1 MITRYS
7 RPEMR
12 AVWTDENKLK
22 LWLQIEL
29 LASEALV
36 KEGVVPT
43 RDCKKIKV
51 GCAKWFANLPGLV
64 ARQRELEKV
73 LNHDVIAFTTAVAE
87 AINDKASRWFHFGLT
102 SSDVGDTC
110 YAVQMQQSA
119 DLLIADVKKLLPV
132 IARRAWEYKFTPC
145 IGRSHGIHAE
155 PTTFG
160 LKLALMHDEF
170 KRALRRLETAREV
183 VSVGKISGAVGTSAH
198 LSPRVEAYVCKKLGL
213 RPAPIATQVV
223 QRDIHAE
230 FQSAMALV
238 GASIERW
245 TVEFRHLQRTE
256 VLEAEEPFSK
266 GQKGSSAMPHKRNPI
281 TWERLTGLARV
292 LRGNALAA
300 LENVALWHERD
311 ISHSSVE
318 RIIFPD
324 SCTLLDYMFGLL
336 TRLMDGLAVYPENM
350 KKNLGLSLGMWNS
363 QTVLLA
369 LIRKGLTR
377 EAAYKL
383 VQDASMKT
391 WEVKHAGRDD
401 ADFVEVLKATP
412 EVAKHFKR
420 GELEKLCSL
429 AFHFKEVNRRFKRIG
444 AIVIPDNR
452 TKKTKVT
459 KKLETGRFVFFAPS
473 KFHSTARRR
482 PTAGL
487 PPAEMLSPASYN
499 QKTSLALFVPSRI
512 RLRDILSRPHFP
524 NRLYACPIRHLLSS
538 PRFHTS
544 PQFSL
549 A

>member
-12 AVWTDENKLK
+12 AIWTDENKLK
-22 LWLQIEL
+22 IWLQIEL

-36 KEGVVPT
+36 KEKIVPAKDFA
-43 RDCKKIKV
+43 RIKA
-51 GCAKWFANLPGLV
+51 GCDLWFADLPGLV

-87 AINDKASRWFHFGLT
+87 KIDEGSTRAARVPDGAARPVDEAATAAGEARALPSRWFHFGLT

-119 DLLIADVKKLLPV
+119 DILIADAQKLLPV
-132 IARRAWEYKFTPC
+132 IKRRANEFKFTPC

-170 KRALRRLETAREV
+170 VRALRRLVVMREAV
-183 VSVGKISGAVGTSAH
+183 AVGKISGAVGTSAH
-198 LSPRVEAYVCKKLGL
+198 LSPRVEEFVCKQLGL
-213 RPAPIATQVV
+213 RPAPIATQVI
-223 QRDIHAE
+223 QRDLHAE
-230 FQSAMALV
+230 FQLTLALV

-245 TVEFRHLQRTE
+245 AVEFRHLQRTE
-256 VLEAEEPFSK
+256 VLEAEEPFTA

-336 TRLMDGLAVYPENM
+336 TRLTDGLNAYPENM
-350 KKNLGLSLGMWNS
+350 KRNLGLSLGMWNS

-383 VQDASMKT
+383 VQDAAMKT
-391 WEVKHAGRDD
+391 WAVKHAGRDD
-401 ADFVEVLKATP
+401 ANFVAQLQADP
-412 EVAKHFKR
+412 EVAQHFR
-420 GELEKLCSL
+420 PGELEKLCSL
-429 AFHFKEVNRRFKRIG
+429 DFHFKEVSSRFK
-444 AIVIPDNR
+444 
-452 TKKTKVT
+452 
-459 KKLETGRFVFFAPS
+459 KL
-473 KFHSTARRR
+473 
-482 PTAGL
+482 GL
-487 PPAEMLSPASYN
+487 
-499 QKTSLALFVPSRI
+499 
-512 RLRDILSRPHFP
+512 
-524 NRLYACPIRHLLSS
+524 
-538 PRFHTS
+538 
-544 PQFSL
+544 
-549 A
+549 

>member
-12 AVWTDENKLK
+12 TLWTDENKLRI
-22 LWLQIEL
+22 WLQIEL

-36 KEGVVPT
+36 EEGVVPKADFA
-43 RDCKKIKV
+43 RMKA
-51 GCAKWFANLPGLV
+51 GAEKWFADLPGLV
-64 ARQRELEKV
+64 ARQRELEKT
-73 LNHDVIAFTTAVAE
+73 LNHDVIGFTTAVAE
-87 AINDKASRWFHFGLT
+87 KINDPASRWFHFGLT
-102 SSDVGDTC
+102 SSDIIDTAF
-110 YAVQMQQSA
+110 AVQMVQSA
-119 DLLIADVKKLLPV
+119 DILIADVRALRPV
-132 IARRAWEYKFTPC
+132 IARRANEHMMTPC
-145 IGRSHGIHAE
+145 IGRSHGIHGE

-160 LKLALMHDEF
+160 LKLALMYDEF
-170 KRALRRLETAREV
+170 GRALQRLENAREV
-183 VSVGKISGAVGTSAH
+183 AAVGKLSGAVGTSAH
-198 LSPRVEAYVCKKLGL
+198 LSPSVEAAVCKHLGL

-230 FQSAMALV
+230 FMNALALV

-245 TVEFRHLQRTE
+245 AIEFRHLQRTE
-256 VLEAEEPFSK
+256 VLEAEEPFTK

-292 LRGNALAA
+292 LRGNAVAA

-336 TRLMDGLAVYPENM
+336 TRLMDGLNVYPENM

-377 EAAYKL
+377 EAAYDL
-383 VQDASMKT
+383 VQRNAMKT

-401 ADFVEVLKATP
+401 ADFVKQLQSDP
-412 EVAKHFKR
+412 DVAKHFKP

-429 AFHFKEVNRRFKRIG
+429 DFHFKEVKNRFKKIG
-444 AIVIPDNR
+444 
-452 TKKTKVT
+452 
-459 KKLETGRFVFFAPS
+459 L
-473 KFHSTARRR
+473 
-482 PTAGL
+482 
-487 PPAEMLSPASYN
+487 
-499 QKTSLALFVPSRI
+499 
-512 RLRDILSRPHFP
+512 
-524 NRLYACPIRHLLSS
+524 
-538 PRFHTS
+538 
-544 PQFSL
+544 
-549 A
+549 